1 MIWAYTTTF
10 LSKKIFF
17 FLLLY
22 AFFFISSSSI
32 LWLLRATLNRT
43 WLFGPSEAARM
54 DVLWDLRSGTHNFI
68 EFWSFYQLNWV
79 KRLKTTHFFVFD
91 ATSKIVLICGLCEKP
106 GGKFSNLG
114 KKIIITYFLTVIGHA
129 AFHILLSK
137 GEGRKKIGPISFF
150 GKFFFSNILS
160 MLEVGRT
167 LPKILSNFSWHT
179 FAI

>member
-1 MIWAYTTTF
+1 MSIYNHIS
-10 LSKKIFF
+10 LQKNLF

-54 DVLWDLRSGTHNFI
+54 DVLWDLRSGTCNFI
-68 EFWSFYQLNWV
+68 ELWLIILSVELSKNTENYTF
-79 KRLKTTHFFVFD
+79 FFVFD
-91 ATSKIVLICGLCEKP
+91 AKSKIVLICVLCE
-106 GGKFSNLG
+106 KFSNLG

-137 GEGRKKIGPISFF
+137 GEGRKKNRSNFLF
-150 GKFFFSNILS
+150 WEVFFSNILS